1 MAALRTSFGAD
12 VRVFSVLKRD
22 VRVASSRNSFPQSRL
37 SFCRAGMLALALAAA
52 PLSLVGTARAEVA
65 DAHGAATQWAQ
76 MILKEKGLYKGRP
89 TSRLDEQTVA
99 GLRQYQKNQGLPVTG
114 RLDDATVEE
123 MMKGRPVD
131 KTVTN
136 LADPQAR
143 ARNAQP
149 KLREED
155 AKPHAAQSAAGVQQ
169 AGPGQ
174 DSTVLGFSR
183 AGAPTTTE
191 AAPSMSSAPS
201 VAAPPASS
209 GAASRSGDVVSTEP
223 PRPGHAI
230 PSGGAADAPADDAAS
245 GPHAADR
252 AAVEAVAEPAADS
265 PLPFD
270 PAAAPS
276 WVRFGLMGFVG
287 LLFAFMAWMWWWS
300 GRRPR
305 HPKVAPGRAGR
316 DPLRREPSL
325 GRGALRTVDGRLEPH
340 FEDPAPAALS
350 RQRGHR

>member
-12 VRVFSVLKRD
+12 GRVFSALKREG
-22 VRVASSRNSFPQSRL
+22 RAASSRNGL
-37 SFCRAGMLALALAAA
+37 SPLGAPLCRAGVLALALAAA
-52 PLSLVGTARAEVA
+52 PVLLAGSARAEVA

-76 MILKEKGLYKGRP
+76 MILKEKGLYQGRP
-89 TSRLDEQTVA
+89 TSRLDEQTIA

-114 RLDDATVEE
+114 RLDDATVED

-155 AKPHAAQSAAGVQQ
+155 AKPRAAQGTAGVQQ

-183 AGAPTTTE
+183 SGAPATTD
-191 AAPSMSSAPS
+191 AAPSVSAPAS
-201 VAAPPASS
+201 GAGPSAAPS
-209 GAASRSGDVVSTEP
+209 AASRSGGAVSTEP
-223 PRPGHAI
+223 PRPGRAV
-230 PSGGAADAPADDAAS
+230 PSGGTADDDGGAS
-245 GPHAADR
+245 SPHAADR

-287 LLFAFMAWMWWWS
+287 LLFVFMAGMWWWS

-340 FEDPAPAALS
+340 FEDQAPTAAS